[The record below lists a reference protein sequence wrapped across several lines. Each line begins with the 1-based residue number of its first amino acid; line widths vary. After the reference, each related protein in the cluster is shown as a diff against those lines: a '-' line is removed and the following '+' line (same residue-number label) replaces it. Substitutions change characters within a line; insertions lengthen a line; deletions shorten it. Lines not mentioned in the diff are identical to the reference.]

1 MARRKAVKK
10 KSLPARPL
18 WRGHL
23 KLSLVSCPVALF
35 NAISESEDIH
45 LHFLNPET
53 GNRIRY
59 QSVDAETEE
68 VVERADL
75 VKGYEFQ
82 KDRYVT
88 LTNDE
93 LDDLKIESSTVMS
106 IEQCVEDGEIDPR
119 YFERAYYL
127 IPDGDA
133 GEDAFAVIR
142 DALQKSG
149 LYAITRAVIA
159 RKERVIAL
167 KPCQKGL
174 MGWALRE
181 ANDIR
186 DTDTFF
192 DDIEAGHAGR
202 DEVSIAL
209 KLVNQKKGKFDPDK
223 FDDRYEKRLRQL
235 IDAKL
240 EGVELEPEE
249 IEDEPRVINLMDA
262 LKKSLNQGGKSG
274 RGKSSNDNEGE
285 RISASV
291 HKLTPKTKTAKKKTA
306 GKKKAAKARK
316 RA

>member
-1 MARRKAVKK
+1 MARRKARKK
-10 KSLPARPL
+10 KALPARPL

-45 LHFLNPET
+45 LHFLNPDT

-88 LTNDE
+88 LTNEE
-93 LDDLKIESSTVMS
+93 LDDLKIESSSVMT
-106 IEQCVEDGEIDPR
+106 IEQCVEDGDIDPR

-149 LYAITRAVIA
+149 LYAITRAVIS

-181 ANDIR
+181 ADDIR

-192 DDIEAGHAGR
+192 DDIEAGQAGR

-249 IEDEPRVINLMDA
+249 IEEEPKVINLMDA
-262 LKKSLNQGGKSG
+262 LKKSLGQGSKSG
-274 RGKSSNDNEGE
+274 RRGSSNDNESE
-285 RISASV
+285 RKSASV
-291 HKLTPKTKTAKKKTA
+291 HKLTPKKKTAKKKTA